1 MTTYAPPLSDMLFW
15 LQHTSEGT
23 TAPSS
28 ISRDSVAA
36 ILEQGGRFAAETIAP
51 LNRVGDTQA
60 CRLDGAGVVTPPGW
74 KAAYDSYASGGWIGA
89 SIAAE
94 HGGMGLPYS
103 VGACLQEMLHSA
115 NMAFALC
122 PMLTQAAIKAIA
134 LCGSD
139 DQKQRF
145 LPQLMSGQWT
155 GTMVLTEPQAGS
167 DLSAVRTRAERFGNH
182 YLIRGQKIFITYGD
196 HDLTENIIHLVLAR
210 TSGQESGTKGLSLFI
225 VPKRKIKADGSAGD
239 LNDVRCVS
247 LEHKLGIHG
256 SPTACLAFGDND
268 QCIGELVGELGRGLE
283 YMFIMMNEARL
294 SVGIQGLAIAER
306 AYQAAA
312 AYANERVQGR
322 AAGEG
327 TSDRCRIR
335 LHPDVHRMLM
345 TMRATCEAMRGLVLY
360 AMQHMDA
367 VRDASSIEA
376 RIKSQAQL
384 DFLVPIVKGWCTE
397 RACEVTSIAL
407 QIYGGMGY
415 VEETGAA
422 QHFRDARITTIYE
435 GTTGIQANDLVSRKI
450 RRGRGVA
457 AWSLIDEMRGID
469 ALLKDKDDHRL
480 ALVRSELAW
489 AIGACDRAIQH
500 LLSET
505 CDDRFSAAVSVHY
518 VHLFG
523 LTIAAWTLA
532 RGALAAIAL
541 SEQPGA
547 NSDSL
552 ESKIASAH
560 FFAAQVLPE
569 VRARL
574 PMILDSTRGV
584 LAAYPRGESP
594 QDESANVLA

>member
-1 MTTYAPPLSDMLFW
+1 MTTYAPPLSDMLFC
-15 LQHTSEGT
+15 LQHTFSEGA
-23 TAPSS
+23 TAPES
-28 ISRDSVAA
+28 ISRESVAA
-36 ILEQGGRFAAETIAP
+36 ILEQGGRFASETIAP
-51 LNRVGDTQA
+51 LNRIGDTQA
-60 CRLDGAGVVTPPGW
+60 CRLDGDRVVTPPGW
-74 KAAYDSYASGGWIGA
+74 KDAYDSYAGGGWIGA
-89 SIAAE
+89 SIATE
-94 HGGMGLPYS
+94 HGGMGLPDS
-103 VGACLQEMLHSA
+103 VGACLQEILHGA

-145 LPQLMSGQWT
+145 LPRLMSGQWT

-167 DLSAVRTRAERFGNH
+167 DLSTVRTRADPSGDH
-182 YLIRGQKIFITYGD
+182 HLIRGQKIFITYGD
-196 HDLTENIIHLVLAR
+196 HDLTDNIIHLVLAR
-210 TSGQESGTKGLSLFI
+210 TSAPESGTKGLSLFI
-225 VPKRKIKADGSAGD
+225 VPKRKIDADGSTGD

-256 SPTACLAFGDND
+256 SPTACLAFGDNG
-268 QCIGELVGELGRGLE
+268 QCVGELVGELGRGLE

-312 AYANERVQGR
+312 VYAGERIQGR
-322 AAGEG
+322 AVGERAN
-327 TSDRCRIR
+327 DRTPIK

-345 TMRATCEAMRGLVLY
+345 TMRATCEAMRGLALY

-367 VRDASSIEA
+367 ARAASSSPE
-376 RIKSQAQL
+376 RTKSQAQL

-397 RACEVTSIAL
+397 RACEVSSMAL
-407 QIYGGMGY
+407 QVHGGMGY

-435 GTTGIQANDLVSRKI
+435 GTTGIQAHDLVGRKI
-450 RRGRGVA
+450 RRDRGA
-457 AWSLIDEMRGID
+457 AARSLINEMRRID
-469 ALLKDKDDHRL
+469 PLLQEKGDEKFALI
-480 ALVRSELAW
+480 RSELSW
-489 AIGACDRAIQH
+489 AISACERAVQH
-500 LLSET
+500 LLSEA
-505 CDDRFSAAVSVHY
+505 CDDRFSAAISVHF

-532 RGALAAIAL
+532 RGALAATSL
-541 SEQPGA
+541 SAVAGA
-547 NSDSL
+547 NTDFL

-569 VRARL
+569 ARARL

-584 LAAYPRGESP
+584 LASYPRGDFP
-594 QDESANVLA
+594 VNVLA